1 MFDDDADDSRARAE
15 QGRKNQAYRDLY
27 ESVKLDIKN
36 EADAGNNSTTYRLPR
51 DSKEFVAPLV
61 ERLTEENYTVTVEDA
76 DSDRPKLEIAWNPDD
91 IEE

>member
-15 QGRKNQAYRDLY
+15 QGRKNREYRDLY

-36 EADAGNNSTTYRLPR
+36 EADAGNNSTTYRLPK
-51 DSKEFVAPLV
+51 DSKEFVEPLV
-61 ERLTEENYTVTVEDA
+61 ERLTEENYTVTVEDT
-76 DSDRPKLEIAWNPDD
+76 DGDRQKLVIAWNPDD

>member
-15 QGRKNQAYRDLY
+15 QGRKNQRYRELY

-36 EADAGNNSTTYRLPR
+36 EADAGNNSTTYRLPK
-51 DSKEFVAPLV
+51 DSKEFVDPLV
-61 ERLTEENYTVTVEDA
+61 ERLTEESYTVTVSDPE
-76 DSDRPKLEIAWNPDD
+76 SDRPRLDIAWDPND

>member
-15 QGRKNQAYRDLY
+15 QGRKNRAYRDLY

-36 EADAGNNSTTYRLPR
+36 EADAGNNSTTYRLPK
-51 DSKEFVAPLV
+51 DSKEFVEPLV
-61 ERLTEENYTVTVEDA
+61 ERLTEENYTVTVEDNNG
-76 DSDRPKLEIAWNPDD
+76 DRQKLVIAWNPDD